1 MFTVL
6 RAGPSFQDLGKKRR
20 FYGLWLTSEGNC
32 VVKGKKLGGGEFCS
46 NHKECADSLSNA
58 SFRGDSKCFESVI
71 GRFTT
76 FQMGVLLTISQ
87 AT

>member
-20 FYGLWLTSEGNC
+20 FYGFWLTSEGNC

-46 NHKECADSLSNA
+46 NHKECADCL
-58 SFRGDSKCFESVI
+58 
-71 GRFTT
+71 
-76 FQMGVLLTISQ
+76 
-87 AT
+87 